1 MVKRAKSTSLAASS
15 SPPVANPKTLPKK
28 AIVAQDTAIDPE
40 EVEWVNEPDAIRSFP
55 QDPSG
60 VPHSELSSQLS
71 SELSEDSTPS
81 QPIAPEAISEEERT
95 IVPGLCSSS
104 LGGVI
109 QDVIGQSFKR
119 ADRFRLA
126 ISQAEN
132 PDPEDIH
139 QMRVSL
145 RQLRSCLQAFRPI
158 LLLSKPA
165 QEESVK
171 ALAKL
176 LGGVRDLDIL
186 QEQLKDRYLPHLPE
200 SEQVYVLKI
209 LRKLSQK
216 RQDRLRILIQDLKSD
231 RYRQFKRSY
240 RDWLRSPQFRSPQD
254 GGNANVSFSLILP
267 DLLLPLLSQLLQ
279 HPGWCVGTQI
289 EANSLSEKP
298 EQLNDTFT
306 LKDLQAEETQV
317 HDLRKRIKQMRYQ
330 ITLLTP
336 FTESDQQSV
345 LTAIAAD
352 LKHLQESLGALQDLA
367 IIRGVLR
374 SFLARKGVAVDALEY
389 CFTQLDEEQWS
400 LWQGWQPI
408 QQRYLNPAFR
418 CELRQQFAQ
427 LK

>member
-1 MVKRAKSTSLAASS
+1 M
-15 SPPVANPKTLPKK
+15 
-28 AIVAQDTAIDPE
+28 
-40 EVEWVNEPDAIRSFP
+40 
-55 QDPSG
+55 
-60 VPHSELSSQLS
+60 
-71 SELSEDSTPS
+71 
-81 QPIAPEAISEEERT
+81 
-95 IVPGLCSSS
+95 
-104 LGGVI
+104 
-109 QDVIGQSFKR
+109 
-119 ADRFRLA
+119 
-126 ISQAEN
+126 
-132 PDPEDIH
+132 
-139 QMRVSL
+139 
-145 RQLRSCLQAFRPI
+145 
-158 LLLSKPA
+158 
-165 QEESVK
+165 
-171 ALAKL
+171 
-176 LGGVRDLDIL
+176 
-186 QEQLKDRYLPHLPE
+186 
-200 SEQVYVLKI
+200 
-209 LRKLSQK
+209 
-216 RQDRLRILIQDLKSD
+216 
-231 RYRQFKRSY
+231 
-240 RDWLRSPQFRSPQD
+240 
-254 GGNANVSFSLILP
+254 P

-279 HPGWCVGTQI
+279 HPGWFLGTQI

-374 SFLARKGVAVDALEY
+374 SFLARKGVAIDALEY